1 MLDIKPY
8 QSAFKA
14 LSHQVR
20 LELLEL
26 IYQESLFCDL
36 NENYPLAR
44 NTISGLA
51 ELIGLSNSTVSHHVN
66 ILRTAEII
74 RQKRQQGNIYLF
86 INTDIFSKLTEIQA
100 KILSGSEKV
109 EVELGFER
117 QIEHAEFVSAS
128 EFVSLHGF
136 KIRGPVSLK
145 SDPESL
151 RCYFQPAKNLSVR
164 IGASYTAVNGKI
176 AFLRNTEPKS
186 LKYLSKITS
195 LYQAFFNKIQE

>member
-36 NENYPLAR
+36 NETSPLAR
-44 NTISGLA
+44 NTISGLSG
-51 ELIGLSNSTVSHHVN
+51 LIGLSNSTVSHHVN
-66 ILRTAEII
+66 ILRMAEII
-74 RQKRQQGNIYLF
+74 RQKRHQGNIYLF
-86 INTDIFSKLTEIQA
+86 INTDVFTKLTEIKA
-100 KILSGSEKV
+100 KILDFTEKV

-117 QIEHAEFVSAS
+117 QIERGEFIAAS

-136 KIRGPVSLK
+136 KLRGPVGIK
-145 SDPESL
+145 PDPESL

-164 IGASYTAVNGKI
+164 IGVSYEAVSGKI
-176 AFLRNTEPKS
+176 IFLRNTEPKS
-186 LKYLSKITS
+186 LTYLSKITS
-195 LYQAFFNKIQE
+195 LYQAFFNKTHE